1 MFPYYLP
8 VLSPKPKKARG
19 CGLCF
24 WCQRAVRSIAT
35 ETDPTER
42 LKLVQTVAL
51 RTRAFSSRMVTF
63 WMLGRNMRLVTRWEW
78 LTLRPKDGALPQTS
92 QIFDIILNSVYVPVK
107 NR

>member
-1 MFPYYLP
+1 MRALLLVPNGSAVNRDGDRTHCAIEVRFYARSTLP
-8 VLSPKPKKARG
+8 A
-19 CGLCF
+19 F
-24 WCQRAVRSIAT
+24 MQ
-35 ETDPTER
+35 
-42 LKLVQTVAL
+42 LVQTFAL
-51 RTRAFSSRMVTF
+51 RTRPFSSRMVTF

>member
-1 MFPYYLP
+1 MRALLLVPKGSAVNRDEGRTHLAIEVRFYARSTLP
-8 VLSPKPKKARG
+8 A
-19 CGLCF
+19 F
-24 WCQRAVRSIAT
+24 MQ
-35 ETDPTER
+35 
-42 LKLVQTVAL
+42 LVQTFAL
-51 RTRAFSSRMVTF
+51 RTRPFSSRIVTF

>member
-1 MFPYYLP
+1 MRALLLVPDGSAVNRDEGRTRCAIEVRFYARSTLP
-8 VLSPKPKKARG
+8 A
-19 CGLCF
+19 F
-24 WCQRAVRSIAT
+24 MQ
-35 ETDPTER
+35 
-42 LKLVQTVAL
+42 LVQTFAL
-51 RTRAFSSRMVTF
+51 RTRPFSSRMVTF